1 MYPFLDNIIPLWKKL
16 VERCTNFFLAIP
28 TAFCS
33 IPFDFDEITIYLIL
47 TKILSLIYLIS
58 KLIND

>member
-33 IPFDFDEITIYLIL
+33 IPFDFDEITIY
-47 TKILSLIYLIS
+47 
-58 KLIND
+58 